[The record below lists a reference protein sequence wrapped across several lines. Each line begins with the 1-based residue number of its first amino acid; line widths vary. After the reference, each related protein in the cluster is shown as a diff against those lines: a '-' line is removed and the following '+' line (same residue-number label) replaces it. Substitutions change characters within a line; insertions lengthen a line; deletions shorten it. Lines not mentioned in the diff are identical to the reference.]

1 MQRAREKQSLI
12 DITNI
17 NEKIYNLIK
26 ERITKFE
33 YPPGFQLNIRK
44 LQEELGVSNSPIKDA
59 LFRLAGEDLV
69 EITSRKGTFVK
80 DISKRDL
87 AEIEEVREILE
98 IGAAEIAA
106 KNMTE
111 EQVKELEKKYR
122 ETLLPEKEFEYGRF
136 MKKDSEFH
144 LEIIKATKNRRLINF
159 YGQLNAHVQIVRF
172 QKARSRKKPLPWT
185 HKDHLE
191 ILKAIKN
198 RDPEK
203 AKEAIRR
210 HRAKAREAFLD
221 DSVQQ
226 NPTSLEED

>member
-1 MQRAREKQSLI
+1 MQQVPDKPSLI
-12 DITNI
+12 DVTNI

-26 ERITKFE
+26 ERITNFE
-33 YPPGFQLNIRK
+33 YPPGHQINIRH
-44 LQEELGVSNSPIKDA
+44 LQDELGVSNSPIKDA

-80 DISKRDL
+80 DISRRDL
-87 AEIEEVREILE
+87 AEIEAVREILE

-106 KNMTE
+106 RNMTP
-111 EQVKELEKKYR
+111 EQLHELEKKYE
-122 ETLLPEKEFEYGRF
+122 ETHLADDEFEYGRF
-136 MKKDSEFH
+136 MKKDGDFH
-144 LEIIKATKNRRLINF
+144 LEIIKATNNRRLIHI
-159 YGQLNAHVQIVRF
+159 YRQLNAHVQIVRF

-191 ILKAIKN
+191 ILRALRK

-210 HRAKAREAFLD
+210 HRTKARQAFLD
-221 DSVQQ
+221 DG
-226 NPTSLEED
+226 EDPAAKPSQRS